1 MAFDHINVGCPAAE
15 GNELLLDSCS
25 SYFLSGSSAIYPV
38 WGMRIPPLLSGSVI
52 YPVEGKV
59 KYSFAFIL
67 TSDYSIY
74 NCMTS
79 FLFNSPDRL
88 WVVAPLLGPS
98 CVTQKE
104 GQETK
109 KTK

>member
-15 GNELLLDSCS
+15 GNEFLLGSCS
-25 SYFLSGSSAIYPV
+25 SYFSSWAPV
-38 WGMRIPPLLSGSVI
+38 FTLFEESSIPPLLSGSVI
-52 YPVEGKV
+52 YPVEGNV

-79 FLFNSPDRL
+79 FLFNSRSP
-88 WVVAPLLGPS
+88 
-98 CVTQKE
+98 CQ
-104 GQETK
+104 
-109 KTK
+109 